1 MASGEKGH
9 LQVFGIIDLAK
20 TKIVDPTVFVA
31 IFLPRRIWSRAFGR
45 ARFFFATNTNAKLL
59 DTSFS

>member
-1 MASGEKGH
+1 M
-9 LQVFGIIDLAK
+9 FGIIDLAK